1 MIRNSHQQQQQKQW
15 KKINHFLQFQL
26 MMMCVAIRINWIF
39 FWKKNSSSSSW
50 WWWWSLSFFKWYLY
64 PQYRWY
70 RYDLRI
76 DIRFV
81 NVVCVCVCYHL
92 LFFVIFQQSNESIQK
107 ISGHLKKKKVIKHFF
122 FSKKKPNFQSQN
134 IKIKIPN
141 QMKMKNY

>member
-26 MMMCVAIRINWIF
+26 TMMCVAIRINWIF

-50 WWWWSLSFFKWYLY
+50 WRWWWSLSFFKWYLY

-70 RYDLRI
+70 RYNLRI

-81 NVVCVCVCYHL
+81 NVVCVCYHL

-107 ISGHLKKKKVIKHFF
+107 ISGHLKKKKKSSNIF
-122 FSKKKPNFQSQN
+122 FSKKKTQFSKSKYYLHSSFINH
-134 IKIKIPN
+134 
-141 QMKMKNY
+141 